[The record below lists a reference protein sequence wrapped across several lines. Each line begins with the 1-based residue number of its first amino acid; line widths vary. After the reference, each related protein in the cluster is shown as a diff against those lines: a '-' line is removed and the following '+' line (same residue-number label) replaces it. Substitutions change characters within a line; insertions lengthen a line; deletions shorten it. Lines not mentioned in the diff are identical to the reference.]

1 MSAKTVLN
9 TLHTSFPGM
18 LVTGVTGGLI
28 GSFIG
33 GPFWIILAATIGAL
47 IGMVVWCLGGRRF
60 FIFIV
65 VGALLGGLL
74 ALLIAGPE
82 QGLIGAATGGAMG
95 GFIAVNFLM
104 MRPRQPS

>member
-1 MSAKTVLN
+1 MSVKSIAQ
-9 TLHTSFPGM
+9 TLHHSFPGM

-33 GPFWIILAATIGAL
+33 GPFWITLCAL
-47 IGMVVWCLGGRRF
+47 VGSLVGMIVWRLGGRRF
-60 FIFIV
+60 FLFIV
-65 VGALLGGLL
+65 IGALLGGLL

-82 QGLIGAATGGAMG
+82 HGLIGAATGGAMG

-104 MRPRQPS
+104 MRPGQPS